1 MRERL
6 ARLAAAGTGGIV
18 LLAVAL
24 FAGLQQEGEA
34 GTTPFRDPAATPQG
48 VQTAPDTLVAMGRRL
63 YDREGCAACHSI
75 ARVGSPRSPL
85 DGVGSRL
92 TAEELRLWIV
102 DPQAMR
108 PGIRKP
114 AYDDLPEEE
123 VEALVAF
130 MASLVAEND

>member
-34 GTTPFRDPAATPQG
+34 GTTPLGDPSATPQG

-85 DGVGSRL
+85 DGVGSRR

>member
-1 MRERL
+1 VRERL

-34 GTTPFRDPAATPQG
+34 GTAGLSDPVATLQEVP
-48 VQTAPDTLVAMGRRL
+48 TAPDTLVAMGRRL

-114 AYDDLPEEE
+114 AHDDLPADE
-123 VEALVAF
+123 VQALVAF
-130 MASLVAEND
+130 MASLVADND